1 MGVSGLAEGFLAG
14 FNTMDRYQR
23 GQKEDERQERELGLR
38 DTMVKQGIEDSNRN
52 YSLRQASFE
61 HDKER
66 TKTAD
71 EQWKKEFGLRQKEAD
86 GMQAYRNANLGLAQA
101 AESRA
106 KQEHDWQVSERANQK
121 LLEDS
126 LPLIDSAFQAR
137 LRGEADPAGYVDLM
151 KNKEFQKGGALYRFN
166 FDRYS
171 DNQHLQD
178 ARQIVP
184 QISGLMKD
192 IDSGKLSWENEDD
205 QRAIVQRINSSKI
218 IGPLNTILEQEVKR
232 GIGEVDAASGK
243 KITDKEL
250 THVIPTQDGRGVMY
264 GLKVT
269 YADGSTA
276 DSVVTEGRSTQP
288 GDPVKVSKWGDL
300 IKTVYQR
307 SQMYLQL
314 SGAGQ
319 NRETLNRVG
328 QSLGLVQQA
337 DLKGHKQASV
347 DLIKEL
353 NKNVAEVLSSDAVGS
368 LEERQAQAKQLLAS
382 YEEDQAKIDSIY
394 GVNTGGTPGA
404 APSGVNPE
412 QWSQSNPERQQFMRE
427 AEQGGWLG
435 IYLESPEKMDG
446 AFALWRQAVAKE
458 EAAKQAAA
466 SAERIRE
473 IEGPKEPQRPS
484 LAQARQLA
492 SANMATGSG
501 KPPQPY
507 GKPVD
512 VMGLI
517 KAHNQS
523 NADKQASDG
532 YGLYQHGYK

>member
-23 GQKEDERQERELGLR
+23 GQQEDARQERELGLR
-38 DTMVKQGIEDSNRN
+38 DAMVKQNKEDSDRSF
-52 YSLRQASFE
+52 SLRQAEF
-61 HDKER
+61 DNMVGQQ
-66 TKTAD
+66 KTAK
-71 EQWKKEFGLRQKEAD
+71 EQWGQEFGLRQKEAE

-101 AESRA
+101 AEGRA
-106 KQEHDWQVSERANQK
+106 KQENDWLVSERVNQK

-171 DNQHLQD
+171 DNQHLQA

-192 IDSGKLSWENEDD
+192 IDSGKLSWENEDG
-205 QRAIVQRINSSKI
+205 QRAIVQRVNSSEI
-218 IGPLNTILEQEVKR
+218 ISPLNTILEQEVKR

-307 SQMYLQL
+307 SQMYHQL

-328 QSLGLVQQA
+328 QNLGLAQQA

-353 NKNVAEVLSSDAVGS
+353 NKNVANVLSSDAVGS

-394 GVNTGGTPGA
+394 GVSNGA
-404 APSGVNPE
+404 APDESSGVNPE

-435 IYLESPEKMDG
+435 SYLESPEKMDG

-458 EAAKQAAA
+458 EAAKRAAA
-466 SAERIRE
+466 SAERVRE

-501 KPPQPY
+501 KPLQPY

>member
-1 MGVSGLAEGFLAG
+1 MSVSGLAEGFLAG
-14 FNTMDRYQR
+14 FNTMDNYQR
-23 GQKEDERQERELGLR
+23 GQKADERAEREMSLR
-38 DTMVKQGIEDSNRN
+38 DAMFKQNTANSNRDF
-52 YSLRQASFE
+52 SLRQAEF
-61 HDKER
+61 DNRVDQQKV
-66 TKTAD
+66 TND
-71 EQWKKEFGLRQKEAD
+71 QWGQEFGLRQQEAE
-86 GMQAYRNANLGLAQA
+86 GLRAYRNANLGFAQA

-192 IDSGKLSWENEDD
+192 IDSGKLSWGNEDA

-307 SQMYLQL
+307 SQMYHQL

-328 QSLGLVQQA
+328 QNLGLAQQA

-353 NKNVAEVLSSDAVGS
+353 NKNVAQVLSSDAMGS
-368 LEERQAQAKQLLAS
+368 PEEKQAQAKQLLAS
-382 YEEDQAKIDSIY
+382 YEENQAKIDSIY

-427 AEQGGWLG
+427 AEQSGWLG
-435 IYLESPEKMDG
+435 SYLESQEKMDG

-458 EAAKQAAA
+458 EAAKQAAV
-466 SAERIRE
+466 SAEKVRNM
-473 IEGPKEPQRPS
+473 EGGENKPHNYRAAEEAAVNAVIAPFTNGQPTLNKAPDGAAAYQAMS
-484 LAQARQLA
+484 LAQAGR
-492 SANMATGSG
+492 
-501 KPPQPY
+501 
-507 GKPVD
+507 
-512 VMGLI
+512 
-517 KAHNQS
+517 
-523 NADKQASDG
+523 
-532 YGLYQHGYK
+532 